1 MSAEKKDLAEISS
14 LEKKFTI
21 KIFTKDVDAAVLNR
35 LKKLG
40 KSAKISG
47 FRPGKIPL
55 KVLQKQY
62 GPQAQADAMN
72 DVIALSYEKAISE
85 KGLIPAG
92 PPIINPVETKIGD
105 SSEKTEIEFNV
116 QIEVMP
122 KIMLPDRKKIIVKKS
137 ICSIKDGDII
147 IDGDLQSLYRS
158 CVGTLL

>member
-1 MSAEKKDLAEISS
+1 M
-14 LEKKFTI
+14 KKFTI

-92 PPIINPVETKIGD
+92 PPIINP
-105 SSEKTEIEFNV
+105 
-116 QIEVMP
+116 
-122 KIMLPDRKKIIVKKS
+122 
-137 ICSIKDGDII
+137 
-147 IDGDLQSLYRS
+147 
-158 CVGTLL
+158 